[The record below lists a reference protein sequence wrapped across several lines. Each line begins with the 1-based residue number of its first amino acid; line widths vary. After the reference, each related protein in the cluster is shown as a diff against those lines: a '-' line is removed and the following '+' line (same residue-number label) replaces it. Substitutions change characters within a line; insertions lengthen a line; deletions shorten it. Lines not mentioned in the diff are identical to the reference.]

1 MYAGDTVVLNVSAKE
16 ADGSVLDL
24 TGLSIMWAMGR
35 SNNSTALLS
44 KSVGHGVT
52 IVNAQNGEFRVTLA
66 QNETATLNGSYYHEI
81 RVADGDTSS
90 VILAGSLEF
99 TPTITKG

>member
-35 SNNSTALLS
+35 PNNSTAMLS
-44 KSVGHGVT
+44 KSLGH
-52 IVNAQNGEFRVTLA
+52 
-66 QNETATLNGSYYHEI
+66 
-81 RVADGDTSS
+81 
-90 VILAGSLEF
+90 
-99 TPTITKG
+99 